1 MVWSSTEICKA
12 FQRITCGVFAILTA
26 ADKGTTVEDLSERGK
41 ALTRAKEATEWRRLQ
56 QTQQSFC
63 VAGSQPH
70 STSLMVIHDILENYE
85 SSRRV
90 EEDDNPSG
98 NDRVPVT
105 PMANVLQVRPPR
117 RTRCES
123 EVLLRCGDLQLMN
136 KIDDPVHLIN
146 CFKTGQ

>member
-12 FQRITCGVFAILTA
+12 FQIIASGVFATLTA
-26 ADKGTTVEDLSERGK
+26 ANKGKAVEEMSERGK

-63 VAGSQPH
+63 VTGSQPH
-70 STSLMVIHDILENYE
+70 STSLMIINDILENYG
-85 SSRRV
+85 SGRRV
-90 EEDDNPSG
+90 EEESG
-98 NDRVPVT
+98 NNPIPVT

-117 RTRCES
+117 RTGYES

-136 KIDDPVHLIN
+136 RIDDPVDSIKS
-146 CFKTGQ
+146 FRTDQ

>member
-12 FQRITCGVFAILTA
+12 FQIIASGVFATLTA
-26 ADKGTTVEDLSERGK
+26 ANKGTAVEEMSERGR

-63 VAGSQPH
+63 VTGNQPH
-70 STSLMVIHDILENYE
+70 STSLMIIHDILENYG
-85 SSRRV
+85 SGRRI
-90 EEDDNPSG
+90 EEDSG
-98 NDRVPVT
+98 NNPVPVT

-117 RTRCES
+117 RTGYES

-136 KIDDPVHLIN
+136 RIDDPVDSIKS
-146 CFKTGQ
+146 FRTDQ